1 MELTLTHLSSY
12 LPYNLYVHD
21 SYDNVETNLC
31 GIIYDKIDP
40 IRLGKKGR
48 VIQSRR
54 LDEIK
59 PILREASSIKS
70 MISNNGECFMPL
82 IRLNNII
89 TLGDKEIY
97 LINRFIESPWT
108 YYFLPNWIFEKLIEW
123 KIDVYSLIEND
134 LAINVN
140 TLKENP
146 YK

>member
-1 MELTLTHLSSY
+1 MELTLTHLSNY

-31 GIIYDKIDP
+31 GIIYDDIEP

-59 PILREASSIKS
+59 PILRDSSSIKS
-70 MISNNGECFMPL
+70 MISNNGECFMPFN
-82 IRLNNII
+82 RLNDIM
-89 TLGDKEIY
+89 TLGDNEIY
-97 LINRFIESPWT
+97 LLNNFIESPWT
-108 YYFLPNWIFEKLIEW
+108 YYFLPSWILEKLIEW
-123 KIDVYSLIEND
+123 RFDIFSLIDSD
-134 LAINVN
+134 LAINLN